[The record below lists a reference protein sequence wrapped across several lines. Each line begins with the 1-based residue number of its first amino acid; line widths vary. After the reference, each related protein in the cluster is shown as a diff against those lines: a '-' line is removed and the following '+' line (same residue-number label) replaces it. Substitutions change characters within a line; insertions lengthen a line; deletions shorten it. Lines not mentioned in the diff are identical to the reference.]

1 MLPAESIPSSI
12 ASVSGGPSLTD
23 YLTGW
28 GTIAL
33 ALITVGTVLMALR
46 TTKIDRRRDDER
58 RAEIEERAREE
69 RYARQLAQARL
80 VIIGAPEISAT
91 SPVRKDLNQHKV
103 QFSFVNYGDQPVI
116 GIEAEVWLK
125 EDPLDNPC
133 SARNQERYLLVKIPK
148 MLEIV
153 INSSASELRLAAWRI
168 RWTDADGY
176 VWCVDQ
182 PEQPEPLPYEGGP
195 PRPC

>member
-12 ASVSGGPSLTD
+12 ASASGGPSLTD

-33 ALITVGTVLMALR
+33 ALVTVITVLVALQ
-46 TTKIDRRRDDER
+46 TAKTDRRRDDKR
-58 RAEIEERAREE
+58 RDEIEERARKEK
-69 RYARQLAQARL
+69 YARQLAQARL
-80 VIIGAPEISAT
+80 VITDIPEISTAL
-91 SPVRKDLNQHKV
+91 PIGKNLNQYKV
-103 QFSFVNYGDQPVI
+103 QFPFVNYGDRPVI
-116 GIEAEVWLK
+116 EIEAEVWLK
-125 EDPLDNPC
+125 DDPLDNPC
-133 SARNQERYLLVKIPK
+133 SARKKERYLLVKTPQ
-148 MLEIV
+148 MFEVV

-176 VWCVDQ
+176 TWCVDQ
-182 PEQPEPLPYEGGP
+182 PQQPEPLLYEGGP